1 MRAVWIGLLGVFSLG
16 CSDDKSAAQGPSP
29 GAAGA
34 DGGGGQGNGGGASDT
49 AKLRW
54 QVTELS
60 SNPTPVGIE
69 GVDICVHEHAD
80 IPCVKTDKDGFFDLP
95 GLPRDTA
102 LNVTFAKTGYVPA
115 PVRRC
120 RSRRKRAMV
129 RSTFRRTRVCTTSTL
144 RRRIRTAGTSTISTR
159 ATT

>member
-102 LNVTFAKTGYVPA
+102 LNVTFEKTGYVP
-115 PVRRC
+115 VLK
-120 RSRRKRAMV
+120 SIE
-129 RSTFRRTRVCTTSTL
+129 TSNIDRDATGTPP
-144 RRRIRTAGTSTISTR
+144 ISMPTVASPPTDFGFDVDTAKGVL
-159 ATT
+159 